1 MWPGYDPSALLND
14 MVEIVLQINGKK
26 RSSIKTK
33 IDLNRDEYENL
44 AKSDKN
50 ISKYIQNQE
59 IKKIIIVP
67 NKLINI
73 VV

>member
-1 MWPGYDPSALLND
+1 

-26 RSSIKTK
+26 RSSIKVK
-33 IDLNRDEYENL
+33 VDLNKEEYESL
-44 AKSDKN
+44 AESDKN
-50 ISKYIQNQE
+50 ISKYIENQK

-73 VV
+73 VI

>member
-1 MWPGYDPSALLND
+1 

-33 IDLNRDEYENL
+33 IDLNKDEYENL

-50 ISKYIQNQE
+50 ISNYIQNQE